1 MTSANP
7 EHFNDADFQA
17 YADGQLA
24 AHRVPEFEAE
34 LARAPELALR
44 IAEIREQ
51 NAALRDALDPVLA
64 EPIPERLVAAAV
76 PPPRRGG
83 ALRRMIVSSL
93 AAAAVLVVGISVG
106 WIARDALLERAGTP
120 TTFARQAALTHA
132 LYAADVRRPVE
143 VWASEEKGLVTW
155 LTKRLGFPVYAP
167 NLNDVGFALVGGRL
181 VAGNEKPTALF
192 MYENADHQ
200 RLSLQV
206 RKQSSA
212 LRHGVGRERRDRIP
226 LLLRQWR
233 RRFLLDR
240 RRLRLRDLGQ
250 RRSRPAAQ
258 DRPGRLRPARGA
270 GGLGSEVTA
279 RSARAGAR

>member
-64 EPIPERLVAAAV
+64 EPIPERLVAAAA

-83 ALRRMIVSSL
+83 ALRRMIAPSL

-206 RKQSSA
+206 RKQSSVLA
-212 LRHGVGRERRDRIP
+212 TASGGSGETAFRYSFANGVGVFYWIDDDCGYAISGNVDRSQ
-226 LLLRQWR
+226 LLKIAQVVY
-233 RRFLLDR
+233 
-240 RRLRLRDLGQ
+240 GQ
-250 RRSRPAAQ
+250 LAALEASG
-258 DRPGRLRPARGA
+258 PK
-270 GGLGSEVTA
+270 
-279 RSARAGAR
+279 

>member
-1 MTSANP
+1 MSSATP
-7 EHFNDADFQA
+7 EYFTDADFHA
-17 YADGQLA
+17 YADGQLP

-64 EPIPERLVAAAV
+64 EPIPESLVKAAI
-76 PPPRRGG
+76 PPSRRGG
-83 ALRRMIVSSL
+83 AARRLIGSVLS
-93 AAAAVLVVGISVG
+93 AAAVLVVGISVG
-106 WIARDALLERAGTP
+106 WMARDALLERAGTP

-143 VWASEEKGLVTW
+143 VWANEEKSLVTW

-181 VAGNEKPTALF
+181 VAGNEQPTALF

-206 RKQSSA
+206 RKQ
-212 LRHGVGRERRDRIP
+212 
-226 LLLRQWR
+226 
-233 RRFLLDR
+233 
-240 RRLRLRDLGQ
+240 
-250 RRSRPAAQ
+250 RS
-258 DRPGRLRPARGA
+258 
-270 GGLGSEVTA
+270 GLGSAERGETA
-279 RSARAGAR
+279 FRYDVSNGVGVFYWVDDDCGYAISGNVDRGQLLKISQVVFGQLAALEAGGSR